1 MLVAANLPNKD
12 MRVND
17 HYFDCIDEL
26 IHIRTNMYLSL
37 LQFLSVTTQPSIMSP
52 SLSRGRG
59 RSLQDPQRL
68 AMLTATLWVNTFLY
82 CSVTIFAGELTY
94 LVKSAPL
101 PEVGRLSLSEA
112 MALADRVDPRI
123 QQQHPEVLKHLR
135 DMESPEARLQYLV
148 SLRASIKAKDA
159 NSGGVPAA
167 GEAFDQDNLSSDKHD
182 LHDKLQRNQVG
193 PISHITAFNCS
204 SEKTVFQTLSLLEPK
219 LCETPEAM
227 YSDPLNVSVQILGRA
242 RLLPV
247 EMVACRLTITEKVT
261 RCGFDSVS
269 YGTREITT
277 DKPIHLNPETCAKAV
292 DQGYLNY
299 DGQQFHIPSN
309 NSKTTK
315 SWYGLGF
322 LDDDHKCAY
331 ASFTRRVQGKQ
342 VLFTNS
348 YLEIRGT
355 LVVETIL
362 GRHNPHTGKVVW
374 ANGIVAHY
382 PDKVAYDDLAG
393 TMVWKSIPV
402 TCQRSMATLYQGP
415 AQLMKH
421 RDNRNSFIE
430 ENDLIFVEQ
439 PAQGRYAAFSIDQR
453 DELCSRSILRTQ
465 MSAVIIHELTPST
478 PPILVD
484 DVHVD
489 SLMEIQASSNQAFHH
504 FKGHLKGHEVT
515 TFTHSTICQ
524 GERQMM
530 FGFLSMA
537 AAENKYSLYGKFG
550 EGYSITRA
558 GAVVHIGQ
566 CPPVSAQIR
575 QSPNCTQEVPVVVE
589 GQEAWVDPITRN
601 LVDFPTPVP
610 CDPLNPVTFRLDGR
624 WMCATP
630 DFHPCPD
637 PLQLSPNSRDNTGIE
652 LYYKFARGTGRGIV
666 TQSTLQKH
674 LDFVHEAMA
683 RGPASRMVNNLYKEY
698 YGSMGS
704 RFQDGNHD
712 DWGTVQRGI
721 SPFLSQEVMNQVT
734 NRVGGRLFFFFRMF
748 GDKGTFILSVFV
760 FVAMIWGVICAFARC
775 FKVYEAAGCGCA
787 MFQAFFTSSFM
798 FLALPVLPL
807 TAMYH
812 YLVDNPE
819 FREELKDTRKNRW
832 KVSDFFGFRTRK
844 HYHDLYDDRVA
855 ATEATTTFNQGAAS
869 STAAQ
874 NRYVNPYSSDAPEE
888 QRLMGGVKRLA
899 STMTGVPLPQGHQE
913 TSFTI
918 QDRSRLSTDSAPP
931 PEYDIAA
938 RNAALQAEH
947 ASRMAASRNSARYP
961 TEDLRAARASTGN
974 LSTLNNTGADLDDG
988 HPAGRG
994 RGYSPSP

>member
-1 MLVAANLPNKD
+1 MGIQVNLA
-12 MRVND
+12 MSVC
-17 HYFDCIDEL
+17 FDKSVRTHLDSKQLCYDEA
-26 IHIRTNMYLSL
+26 S
-37 LQFLSVTTQPSIMSP
+37 PPWSP
-52 SLSRGRG
+52 SGNLTAPPRPPHFNVDW
-59 RSLQDPQRL
+59 QNIYHPQTTPVCKPRL
-68 AMLTATLWVNTFLY
+68 ANIGYGGGGGNMCV
-82 CSVTIFAGELTY
+82 
-94 LVKSAPL
+94 
-101 PEVGRLSLSEA
+101 
-112 MALADRVDPRI
+112 
-123 QQQHPEVLKHLR
+123 
-135 DMESPEARLQYLV
+135 V
-148 SLRASIKAKDA
+148 S
-159 NSGGVPAA
+159 
-167 GEAFDQDNLSSDKHD
+167 
-182 LHDKLQRNQVG
+182 
-193 PISHITAFNCS
+193 
-204 SEKTVFQTLSLLEPK
+204 
-219 LCETPEAM
+219 
-227 YSDPLNVSVQILGRA
+227 IL
-242 RLLPV
+242 
-247 EMVACRLTITEKVT
+247 
-261 RCGFDSVS
+261 
-269 YGTREITT
+269 
-277 DKPIHLNPETCAKAV
+277 
-292 DQGYLNY
+292 
-299 DGQQFHIPSN
+299 
-309 NSKTTK
+309 
-315 SWYGLGF
+315 
-322 LDDDHKCAY
+322 
-331 ASFTRRVQGKQ
+331 
-342 VLFTNS
+342 
-348 YLEIRGT
+348 
-355 LVVETIL
+355 
-362 GRHNPHTGKVVW
+362 W

-683 RGPASRMVNNLYKEY
+683 RGPASRMVNNLYKV
-698 YGSMGS
+698 
-704 RFQDGNHD
+704 R
-712 DWGTVQRGI
+712 R
-721 SPFLSQEVMNQVT
+721 
-734 NRVGGRLFFFFRMF
+734 
-748 GDKGTFILSVFV
+748 
-760 FVAMIWGVICAFARC
+760 
-775 FKVYEAAGCGCA
+775 
-787 MFQAFFTSSFM
+787 
-798 FLALPVLPL
+798 
-807 TAMYH
+807 
-812 YLVDNPE
+812 
-819 FREELKDTRKNRW
+819 
-832 KVSDFFGFRTRK
+832 
-844 HYHDLYDDRVA
+844 
-855 ATEATTTFNQGAAS
+855 
-869 STAAQ
+869 
-874 NRYVNPYSSDAPEE
+874 
-888 QRLMGGVKRLA
+888 KRL
-899 STMTGVPLPQGHQE
+899 
-913 TSFTI
+913 
-918 QDRSRLSTDSAPP
+918 
-931 PEYDIAA
+931 
-938 RNAALQAEH
+938 
-947 ASRMAASRNSARYP
+947 
-961 TEDLRAARASTGN
+961 
-974 LSTLNNTGADLDDG
+974 
-988 HPAGRG
+988 
-994 RGYSPSP
+994 